1 MSVEGHGRSRRGSGS
16 SVGGQGGVIGDH
28 LEVRCSLPKAMSISR
43 SEIFRKQEHKVS
55 YRCSL
60 PSPLQ
65 RRSKDQ
71 RIALVPAEDLLGFSV
86 AHEL

>member
-43 SEIFRKQEHKVS
+43 SEILRKKG
-55 YRCSL
+55 
-60 PSPLQ
+60 
-65 RRSKDQ
+65 RRRTRS
-71 RIALVPAEDLLGFSV
+71 
-86 AHEL
+86 